1 MNHTTL
7 SHTALA
13 LAAALA
19 TLLTAGLARAGVT
32 PEEAAQLKTTLSPM
46 GAERA
51 GNKEGTI
58 PAWSGAP
65 TVKAAIT
72 PEGRR
77 QDPFADEKPLFS
89 VDAKTM
95 APHADRLTAG
105 TKAMMQKY
113 PDFRIDVYKTH
124 RTAIAPQAVYDA
136 TAKNATAA
144 SLVDGEAGPQP
155 QGAYGG
161 VPFPIPKNG
170 AEAVWNHKLAW
181 RGHAWYWEFH
191 GYQLSADGKWVLAG
205 DSANDQTMPYYA
217 KAESADKF
225 GGEYWMVRSLT
236 RGPAIRAGEA
246 ITGRLQLDESKTT
259 SWVYL
264 TGQRRVRKLPNACCD
279 TPTPFSAGI
288 TSFDEVEVFATRLD
302 RFDWKLVGKK
312 EMLIPYNSNR
322 THVPANDADVL
333 GSRFLNPDHVRWEL
347 HRVWVVEA
355 ALKPGQRHT
364 SPKSRYYLDEDS
376 WQAVLAER
384 YDANGQVARVPF
396 GLPTVMSDIPATAI
410 VTWGV
415 YDLTSGVSYVN
426 GLLNERRAPYKPMPA
441 YKDAVF
447 TPDAMAGDGVR

>member
-1 MNHTTL
+1 MIPMNMHPM
-7 SHTALA
+7 
-13 LAAALA
+13 AAALVA
-19 TLLTAGLARAGVT
+19 ALIAAPAVAGVSA
-32 PEEAAQLKTTLSPM
+32 EEAAQLKSALTPM

-51 GNKEGTI
+51 GSKDGTI
-58 PAWSGAP
+58 PAWTGAA
-65 TVKAAIT
+65 TAKSAVT
-72 PEGRR
+72 PDGRR

-89 VDAKTM
+89 IDAKSM
-95 APHADRLTAG
+95 AQHAGRLTEG
-105 TKAMMQKY
+105 TKALMQKY

-124 RTAIAPQAVYDA
+124 RTAIAPQAVYAA
-136 TAKNATAA
+136 TARNATAA

-155 QGAYGG
+155 KGAIGG
-161 VPFPIPKNG
+161 VPFPLPKSG
-170 AEAVWNHKLAW
+170 AEVMWNHKLAW
-181 RGHAWYWEFH
+181 RGGAWYWEFH
-191 GYQLSADGKWVLAG
+191 GYQLSADGRWVLAG
-205 DSANDQTMPYYA
+205 DSANDTTMPYYA
-217 KAESADKF
+217 KDASADSF
-225 GGEYWMVRSLT
+225 AGEYWMVRSLT

-246 ITGRLQLDESKTT
+246 ITGRLNLDESKTS

-312 EMLIPYNSNR
+312 EVFIPYNSNR
-322 THVPANDADVL
+322 THTPPKDADVL
-333 GSRFLNPDHVRWEL
+333 GSRFLSPDHVRWEL

-355 ALKPGQRHT
+355 TLKPGQRHT
-364 SPKSRYYLDEDS
+364 SPKSRYYIDEDS
-376 WQAVLAER
+376 WQAVIAER

-415 YDLTSGVSYVN
+415 YDLTSGASYIN
-426 GLLNERRAPYKPMPA
+426 GLLNERRAPYKPMPP
-441 YKDAVF
+441 YKDVVF